1 MVEDGAPAT
10 RGECS
15 AGPWIKMVSTKA
27 IFDIY
32 RFNRYIPFIV
42 NADKCADMKQ
52 ILTHGAQLGQ
62 ILATRRR
69 ASKLSQRALAAK
81 LAISQNRLSE
91 IEANPG
97 TITIDRLLELANLL
111 GLELVIQDRPPTQH
125 SSKTEW

>member
-1 MVEDGAPAT
+1 M
-10 RGECS
+10 
-15 AGPWIKMVSTKA
+15 ISTEA

-32 RFNRYIPFIV
+32 RLNRYISLIV
-42 NADKCADMKQ
+42 NTDKCVDMKQ

-97 TITIDRLLELANLL
+97 TLTVDRLLELANLL
-111 GLELVIQDRPPTQH
+111 GLELVIQDRPATQH
-125 SSKTEW
+125 SSRTEW